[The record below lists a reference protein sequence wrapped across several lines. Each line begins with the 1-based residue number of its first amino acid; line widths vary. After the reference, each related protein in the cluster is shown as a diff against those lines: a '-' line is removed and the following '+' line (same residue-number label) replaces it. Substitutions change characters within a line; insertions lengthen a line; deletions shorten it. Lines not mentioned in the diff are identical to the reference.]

1 MHRGMRHR
9 VIAVGVLAPLVA
21 MLAACSDGDKEKAK
35 QNATASCPANITAT
49 AATPLPTDVPAP
61 AGASS
66 PYESQS
72 QGATKFWFFA
82 VDGSPDDLASL
93 RDDYNN
99 TLKGKGYDIKGTDQE
114 EGAEA
119 EGEFEGPHGGSTQFI
134 PLCQGKVRVRVKL
147 ES

>member
-1 MHRGMRHR
+1 MQRGIRHR
-9 VIAVGVLAPLVA
+9 VIAVAVLAPLVA
-21 MLAACSDGDKEKAK
+21 MLAACGDDDEEKAK
-35 QNATASCPANITAT
+35 QNATASCPSNITGT
-49 AATPLPTDVPAP
+49 ASTPLPSDVPAP
-61 AGASS
+61 SGASS

-93 RDDYNN
+93 RDDYND

-114 EGAEA
+114 DGAEA
-119 EGEFEGPHGGSTQFI
+119 EAEFEGPHEGTSQFI

>member
-21 MLAACSDGDKEKAK
+21 TLAACSDGDKDKAK
-35 QNATASCPANITAT
+35 ENASKSCPSNITQT
-49 AATPLPTDVPAP
+49 AATPLPSDVPAP
-61 AGASS
+61 DGASA

-82 VDGSPDDLASL
+82 VDGSPDELVSL
-93 RDDYNN
+93 RDGYND

-114 EGAEA
+114 EEAEA
-119 EGEFEGPHGGSTQFI
+119 EAEFDGPHNGTTQFI
-134 PLCQGKVRVRVKL
+134 PLCEGKVRVRVKL